1 MAQLV
6 KSLPTNAGDGRDLG
20 LILGSER
27 SPGGGHG
34 NPLQYFCLENP
45 MERGAWRDT
54 VYGVAELDM
63 AECVRMHACTHTHTH
78 TPHLVNSRVLQT
90 FVQNRRLL

>member
-1 MAQLV
+1 MAHLV

-27 SPGGGHG
+27 SPGRGHG

-45 MERGAWRDT
+45 MDRGAWRDT

-63 AECVRMHACTHTHTH
+63 AECVRMHAYTHTHTHTHTH
-78 TPHLVNSRVLQT
+78 TPSSKQQGAPGICT
-90 FVQNRRLL
+90 K